1 MDLYMLD
8 IYLQWLIIPAVP
20 LAIGLFAVLVLG
32 RINEKAARIVY
43 YIAFGLSLVVLLYGL
58 WTNIWIAGWNS
69 DEVLVKLLLLGEL
82 LVLGVQAVFLGIHRK
97 NLKLRRILTLTLMAT
112 PIIFVPVMFIVG
124 DLLGV
129 EIVMD

>member
-32 RINEKAARIVY
+32 RINEKAAKIVY
-43 YIAFGLSLVVLLYGL
+43 YIAFSLSVVVLLYGL
-58 WTNIWIAGWNS
+58 WANIWIAGWNS
-69 DEVLVKLLLLGEL
+69 DEVLVRLLHLGEI
-82 LVLGVQAVFLGIHRK
+82 LVLGVQAVFLGINYK
-97 NLKLRRILTLTLMAT
+97 KVKVRRILTLTLMAT

-124 DLLGV
+124 DLLG
-129 EIVMD
+129 IYIATD